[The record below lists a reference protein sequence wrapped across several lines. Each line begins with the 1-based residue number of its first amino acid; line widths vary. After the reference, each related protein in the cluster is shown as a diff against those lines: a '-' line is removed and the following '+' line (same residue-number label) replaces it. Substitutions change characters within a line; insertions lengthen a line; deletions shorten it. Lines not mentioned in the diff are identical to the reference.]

1 MKTIGS
7 KAARATVLAL
17 MLSPLACSSS
27 TDGGSPGTGGS
38 GAGGAGSGGSSARG
52 GSNSTG
58 GSSGTGG
65 SSSTGGSAAGG
76 SSSTGGS
83 SGTRG
88 GGGTPGA
95 GGSTPATGGSGA
107 GGGGGT
113 AGAGGDA
120 GAAETG
126 GPPGANT
133 ITGMYGSVAIKPV
146 MSGLWIGKP
155 EDPGESGGGPFVVL
169 FSAPVTCT
177 DIAQKGWIAKIP
189 AGTQVM
195 ELIIGT
201 TQVGKQIKQAG
212 GAAANVV
219 EVNYTFGASTLVEH
233 KSTSGSLTLTSY
245 KPGMAVEGMLDIN
258 FGVGMATGAFHA
270 DYCADG
276 LEISPP

>member
-1 MKTIGS
+1 MKTSGS
-7 KAARATVLAL
+7 NVARATILAL
-17 MLSPLACSSS
+17 MLAPLACSSS
-27 TDGGSPGTGGS
+27 TDTGSPGTGGTD
-38 GAGGAGSGGSSARG
+38 AGGTGSGGSSPKG
-52 GSNSTG
+52 GTGG
-58 GSSGTGG
+58 GSSAT
-65 SSSTGGSAAGG
+65 GG

-83 SGTRG
+83 SGSGGSTGTGGSPATG

-95 GGSTPATGGSGA
+95 GGSTPATGGSG
-107 GGGGGT
+107 G
-113 AGAGGDA
+113 GAGTGGAAGDA

-126 GPPGANT
+126 GPTGANT

-169 FSAPVTCT
+169 FSAPVTCA
-177 DIAQKGWIAKIP
+177 DIAQSGWIAKIP

-212 GAAANVV
+212 GAGANVV
-219 EVNYTFGASTLVEH
+219 EVNYTFGASSLVEH
-233 KSTSGSLTLTSY
+233 KSTSGNLTLTSY
-245 KPGMAVEGMLDIN
+245 KAGMAVEGTLDIN

-276 LEISPP
+276 VELSPP